1 MGEGLVTANGL
12 AQLVADAFNQHGKFT
27 ARTVQ
32 ANLAIEIRH
41 VDTGAVASEVWT
53 PDEAD
58 GHWWWE
64 LDQGSVLRS
73 LPGGTTID
81 ELVRAVATSVLDESR
96 TS

>member
-1 MGEGLVTANGL
+1 MTANSL
-12 AQLVADAFNQHGKFT
+12 AQRVADAFNHHGKFT
-27 ARTVQ
+27 AHTVQ
-32 ANLAIEIRH
+32 ANLAIEVRH
-41 VDTGAVASEVWT
+41 VDDGSVASEVWT

-64 LDQGSVLRS
+64 LDQGAVLRS
-73 LPGGTTID
+73 LPGATTVE